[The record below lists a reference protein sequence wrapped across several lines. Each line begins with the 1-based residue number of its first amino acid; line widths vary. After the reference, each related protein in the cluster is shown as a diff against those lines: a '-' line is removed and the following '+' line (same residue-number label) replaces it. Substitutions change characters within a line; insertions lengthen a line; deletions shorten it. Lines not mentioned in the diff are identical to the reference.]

1 MSSRYCN
8 SKVYVVNCCKY
19 RAKPSL
25 QVVKYQS
32 ADNQNIADISYQYA
46 IYEIISCDTRSRLQ
60 QQTKI
65 KTEKPS
71 APKTCICNHTV
82 IYNYKILQ

>member
-1 MSSRYCN
+1 MYLKCAYNLIIIMSSRCCN

-32 ADNQNIADISYQYA
+32 ADNHNITDISYQYA
-46 IYEIISCDTRSRLQ
+46 I
-60 QQTKI
+60 
-65 KTEKPS
+65 
-71 APKTCICNHTV
+71 
-82 IYNYKILQ
+82 